1 MLHVK
6 DLCAGYGNGDVLHDI
21 TFDLPLGENLC
32 ILGPN
37 GCGKTTLLKSIAGLL
52 ESRGELTLDGK
63 PIRSMRRPEIA
74 SHIAVMSQISTVY
87 FSFSVYETVMMGRY
101 QKLRRGLFSAP
112 SPEDRRCVEG
122 YLEATGLTP
131 LRERQISELSGGQ
144 LQRVFLART
153 LAQEPE
159 IILLDEPTNHLD
171 LKHQVELVT
180 YLKNWSREKGRTVI
194 GVLHDINLSLL
205 LSDQLLFIKDGRIAG
220 MGAAETTL
228 HKGFLQQVYD
238 MDVAEYMLGALKKWE
253 QVS

>member
-1 MLHVK
+1 M
-6 DLCAGYGNGDVLHDI
+6 
-21 TFDLPLGENLC
+21 
-32 ILGPN
+32 
-37 GCGKTTLLKSIAGLL
+37 
-52 ESRGELTLDGK
+52 
-63 PIRSMRRPEIA
+63 
-74 SHIAVMSQISTVY
+74 
-87 FSFSVYETVMMGRY
+87 
-101 QKLRRGLFSAP
+101 
-112 SPEDRRCVEG
+112 
-122 YLEATGLTP
+122 
-131 LRERQISELSGGQ
+131 
-144 LQRVFLART
+144 FLART

-220 MGAAETTL
+220 MGTAETTL

>member
-1 MLHVK
+1 MLHIK
-6 DLCAGYGNGDVLHDI
+6 DLCAGYDSGDVLHNV

-52 ESRGELTLDGK
+52 ESRGELTLDGR

-74 SHIAVMSQISTVY
+74 SHMAVMSQMSAIY

-101 QKLRRGLFSAP
+101 QKLRRGIFSSP
-112 SPEDRRCVEG
+112 SSEDKRCVEK
-122 YLEATGLTP
+122 YLKATGLAE

-171 LKHQVELVT
+171 LKHQTELVA
-180 YLKNWSREKGRTVI
+180 YLKNWSQEKGRTVI
-194 GVLHDINLSLL
+194 GVLHDINLSLM
-205 LSDQLLFIKDGRIAG
+205 LSDQLLFLKDGAVAG
-220 MGAAETTL
+220 AGPANVVLTRAFL
-228 HKGFLQQVYD
+228 HEIYD
-238 MDVAEYMLGALKKWE
+238 MDVTSYMLDSLKHWE